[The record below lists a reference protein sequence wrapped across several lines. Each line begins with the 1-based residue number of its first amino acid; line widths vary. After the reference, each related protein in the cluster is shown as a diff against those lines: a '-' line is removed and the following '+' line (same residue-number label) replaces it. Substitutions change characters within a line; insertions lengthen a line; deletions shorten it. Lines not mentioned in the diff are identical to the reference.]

1 MYVEARIE
9 VGQRKARALPE
20 AAIVRDGG
28 MDYIFVWA
36 QEDASHREEGERVFL
51 KQEVKVGIRDLGYA
65 EVVPADPLSD
75 KAEVVTHGAF
85 YLMAELN
92 KGDGEHGHHH

>member
-1 MYVEARIE
+1 MYVEAGIE
-9 VGQRKARALPE
+9 VGQRKTRALPE

-36 QEDASHREEGERVFL
+36 KEDTSHGQEGERVFL

-75 KAEVVTHGAF
+75 SAKVVTRGAF

>member
-1 MYVEARIE
+1 
-9 VGQRKARALPE
+9 
-20 AAIVRDGG
+20 
-28 MDYIFVWA
+28 
-36 QEDASHREEGERVFL
+36 
-51 KQEVKVGIRDLGYA
+51 VGIRDLGYA